1 MAVTWQI
8 KGNPGEAVKE
18 WRAACWDLGSN
29 VMALA
34 VKLASVPGISW
45 DTAIVA
51 AAHQEGVI
59 GESLHRRLAHLGL
72 ACLRD
77 RLVEID
83 VAEKTY
89 DL

>member
-1 MAVTWQI
+1 MAITWQV

-18 WRAACWDLGSN
+18 WRGYAWDIGSG

-34 VKLASVPGISW
+34 VKLASVPGGSW

-51 AAHQEGVI
+51 ASHQEGL
-59 GESLHRRLAHLGL
+59 GGSELLHRRLAHLGL

-77 RLVEID
+77 GLVQIE
-83 VAEKTY
+83 VVEKTE
-89 DL
+89 